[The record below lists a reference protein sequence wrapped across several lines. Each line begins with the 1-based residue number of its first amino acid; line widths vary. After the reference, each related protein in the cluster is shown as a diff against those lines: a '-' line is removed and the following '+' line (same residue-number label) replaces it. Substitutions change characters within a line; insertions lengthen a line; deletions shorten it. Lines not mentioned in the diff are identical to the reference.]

1 MNRCLQ
7 IIAAYFVCSLLHCAT
22 AQPNLR
28 VSAQFVEISQNTLLE
43 LLNDKGNT
51 SHNLYEKIMALP
63 KEEQGKIIETAVVTT
78 ANGLRQTVETHLEMI
93 YPTATI
99 PPQIPSN
106 AGYIPDE
113 TPFSQFS
120 PLPLSRPNFVCPVEF
135 ETRYCGT
142 RFEVSAAKR
151 KGDDRCD
158 VEFVLDASRLLKFD
172 VIAAYKDQ
180 WGDASYRRP
189 IFDVWRHQSTLI
201 PLMGKFE
208 LVTTL
213 TPQNNRPIPAPLT
226 KVLVF
231 VRCDFVQ

>member
-1 MNRCLQ
+1 MKRCLQ

-28 VSAQFVEISQNTLLE
+28 VSVQFLEISQNTLLE
-43 LLNDKGNT
+43 LLNDKEN
-51 SHNLYEKIMALP
+51 SSSNLYEKIMALP
-63 KEEQGKIIETAVVTT
+63 KDVQGNIIETAVITT

-93 YPTATI
+93 YPIATI

-106 AGYIPDE
+106 AGYIPEE
-113 TPFSQFS
+113 TLIAPR
-120 PLPLSRPNFVCPVEF
+120 PLPRPNFAFPIEF
-135 ETRYCGT
+135 IGRNCGT

-158 VEFVLDASRLLKFD
+158 VEFVLDASRLLKFE
-172 VIAAYKDQ
+172 VLTPYKDQ
-180 WGDASYRRP
+180 WGDASYRQP

-208 LVTTL
+208 LVTTF
-213 TPQNNRPIPAPLT
+213 TPQINRPIPAPLT

>member
-7 IIAAYFVCSLLHCAT
+7 IIAAYFVCSFLDCVS

-28 VSAQFVEISQNTLLE
+28 VSAQLVEISQNTLLE

-51 SHNLYEKIMALP
+51 SSNLYENIMALP
-63 KEEQGKIIETAVVTT
+63 KEAQGKIIETAVITT
-78 ANGLRQTVETHLEMI
+78 AEGERQMVETHLEMI
-93 YPTATI
+93 YPTATT
-99 PPQIPSN
+99 PPQIPSK
-106 AGYIPDE
+106 AGFISE
-113 TPFSQFS
+113 KERFNQFS
-120 PLPLSRPNFVCPVEF
+120 TRPLPRPNFACPLEF
-135 ETRYCGT
+135 ETRNCGT
-142 RFEVSAAKR
+142 KFEVCVTKR
-151 KGDDRCD
+151 EEDRC
-158 VEFVLDASRLLKFD
+158 ELLFALELIRLLKFD

-208 LVTTL
+208 LVTTF